1 MRKEEEVL
9 VALRRI
15 IRATDLHGKLLAKET
30 GMTAPQLML
39 LQMAKRL
46 HEPAI
51 GDIACEANLT
61 QATVTTIIERMEKR
75 GLVMRRRNQTDRR
88 KVNVL
93 LTRNGEEVLDRAPEM
108 LQNRFV
114 ERFLALPDWEQ
125 NLILAALQRV
135 GGLMGAED
143 LDASPVLDTGSL
155 DRPV

>member
-1 MRKEEEVL
+1 
-9 VALRRI
+9 
-15 IRATDLHGKLLAKET
+15 
-30 GMTAPQLML
+30 
-39 LQMAKRL
+39 
-46 HEPAI
+46 
-51 GDIACEANLT
+51 
-61 QATVTTIIERMEKR
+61 MEKR

-155 DRPV
+155 DRPG